1 MDISS
6 FSFTPSTDRLFK
18 STGFSCLSLV
28 VSDALSVDENDFASS
43 GIVLTSTIIEESL
56 SISGLDPV
64 NVGGI
69 SMFDMLGKKVA
80 GFNYNGTSTNMN
92 LNVSFLES
100 GIYIISLPVNGG
112 FISRKVVKK

>member
-1 MDISS
+1 
-6 FSFTPSTDRLFK
+6 
-18 STGFSCLSLV
+18 
-28 VSDALSVDENDFASS
+28 
-43 GIVLTSTIIEESL
+43 
-56 SISGLDPV
+56 
-64 NVGGI
+64 
-69 SMFDMLGKKVA
+69 MLGKKVA